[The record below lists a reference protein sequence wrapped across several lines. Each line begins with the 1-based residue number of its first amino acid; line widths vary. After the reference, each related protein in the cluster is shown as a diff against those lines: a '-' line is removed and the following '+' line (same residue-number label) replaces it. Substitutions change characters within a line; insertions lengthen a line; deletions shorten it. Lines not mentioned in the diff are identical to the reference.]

1 MSRTVLIV
9 EDMDYC
15 RDTLEVAL
23 MKLPGLSV
31 RSVASAE
38 EALESLAGGEICALI
53 VDLHLPRM
61 DGFELIEAIRAQPR
75 ISPLPIVVISGDSDP
90 ETPARL
96 AGLGANA
103 YFPKPYSPSQVRR
116 KLEELIDDS

>member
-1 MSRTVLIV
+1 
-9 EDMDYC
+9 MDYC

-23 MKLPGLSV
+23 MKLPDLSV

-38 EALESLAGGEICALI
+38 EALESLAGGEICAMI

-75 ISPLPIVVISGDSDP
+75 DSPLPIVVVSGDSDP